1 MPITSAKRVAGHQGG
16 RTRRADSAP
25 AQTNSQTQNA
35 QICTVSILITIKAEL
50 VQLGGSTR
58 AIERRGRLP
67 HYVLL
72 R

>member
-50 VQLGGSTR
+50 VQLDDMH
-58 AIERRGRLP
+58 RRVG
-67 HYVLL
+67 VSV
-72 R
+72 